1 MPPRHAYW
9 TILIDDK
16 PTAFRA
22 REREELLPTLN
33 QLKRTNANAVM
44 QWFAHGRLWETQEK
58 EREDFQR
65 RKHASARPF
74 DRRDAKPP
82 ASAPVGDE
90 GSPQERERRGKD
102 WRPGG
107 AHKDP
112 RDRFKKKNRP
122 DRAWTDKP
130 DRETPRSDRPW
141 SNKPSGPPRG
151 DRPWTNK
158 PSGPPRGDRPWTN
171 KPSGP
176 PRGDRPWTNKPSG
189 PPRGD
194 RPWSNKPSGPPR
206 SDRPWTN
213 KPSAPPRGDR
223 PWNNKPSGPP
233 RGDRPWSNKPHAGGK
248 RPWSG
253 KPHGGNQPWRDR
265 PRTDRRPPDR
275 RDADAPTRRQ
285 NEPSPPPAAEQI
297 RTKPKPPERG

>member
-22 REREELLPTLN
+22 REQEELLPTLN

-44 QWFAHGRLWETQEK
+44 RWFARGRLWETQEG

-65 RKHASARPF
+65 RKHAPARPS
-74 DRRDAKPP
+74 DRRDTKR
-82 ASAPVGDE
+82 STGAPRSDE
-90 GSPQERERRGKD
+90 ERPHEGERRGKE

-107 AHKDP
+107 AHTDP
-112 RDRFKKKNRP
+112 RDRFKKKSRP
-122 DRAWTDKP
+122 DRAWSDKPERESAPRSERPSTDKP
-130 DRETPRSDRPW
+130 SGPPRSERPW
-141 SNKPSGPPRG
+141 TNKPGGPPRG

-158 PSGPPRGDRPWTN
+158 PGGPPRGDRPWTN
-171 KPSGP
+171 KPGGP
-176 PRGDRPWTNKPSG
+176 PRGDRPWTSKP
-189 PPRGD
+189 PA
-194 RPWSNKPSGPPR
+194 
-206 SDRPWTN
+206 T
-213 KPSAPPRGDR
+213 
-223 PWNNKPSGPP
+223 
-233 RGDRPWSNKPHAGGK
+233 GK

-253 KPHGGNQPWRDR
+253 KPHSGGQPWRDR
-265 PRTDRRPPDR
+265 PRTDSRPPDR

-285 NEPSPPPAAEQI
+285 NEPSPPPDAEQI

>member
-151 DRPWTNK
+151 DRPW
-158 PSGPPRGDRPWTN
+158 
-171 KPSGP
+171 
-176 PRGDRPWTNKPSG
+176 
-189 PPRGD
+189 
-194 RPWSNKPSGPPR
+194 
-206 SDRPWTN
+206 
-213 KPSAPPRGDR
+213 
-223 PWNNKPSGPP
+223 
-233 RGDRPWSNKPHAGGK
+233 SNKPHAGGK